1 MLFEKVQSKNA
12 CVMGPLSVIIII
24 NFIFILGKNTKY
36 LQLYRY
42 EINVIKFFNNQA
54 TAKLLGIFTPR
65 QKPLY
70 ISCKE
75 GA

>member
-24 NFIFILGKNTKY
+24 NFIFILGKNTKN

-42 EINVIKFFNNQA
+42 EINVIKFFNN
-54 TAKLLGIFTPR
+54 
-65 QKPLY
+65 
-70 ISCKE
+70 
-75 GA
+75 